1 MLGIDLTKVSRFE
14 DKSDSFV
21 RRILNVDEIKEYHKA
36 NDKAF
41 YLANAWAIKEALFK
55 ADNILSNFN
64 EIRITKSN
72 GVYNYSNFEIS
83 TSNEDGYIV
92 AIAKKEE

>member
-14 DKSDSFV
+14 NKSDTFV
-21 RRILNVDEIKEYHKA
+21 KRVLSVEELREYHDS
-36 NDKAF
+36 NDRPF

-55 ADNILSNFN
+55 ADNSLSSFN

-83 TSNEDGYIV
+83 TSNDDGYIV
-92 AIAKKEE
+92 AIARKEE